1 MKNFILK
8 IYSLMNKV
16 LPYDKAIHF
25 IFGGLLFFIITILN
39 FIAGGPIGITVTL
52 SVAATFLLTLF
63 KEAAV
68 DHKMFGEEVDYLD
81 VLASVCGGLAVGV
94 VELVMY
100 YMHNSIVVY

>member
-8 IYSLMNKV
+8 FYNLLNKV

-25 IFGGLLFFIITILN
+25 IFGGLLCFIITLLN
-39 FIAGGPIGITVTL
+39 FLVGGPIGITITL

-68 DHKMFGEEVDYLD
+68 DHQMFGEEVDYLD
-81 VLASVCGGLAVGV
+81 VLASVCGGLAVGA

>member
-1 MKNFILK
+1 MKIFILK
-8 IYSLMNKV
+8 IYSLLNKV

-25 IFGGLLFFIITILN
+25 IFGGLLCFIITILN

-94 VELVMY
+94 VEFVMY
-100 YMHNSIVVY
+100 YMHNSIVLY

>member
-25 IFGGLLFFIITILN
+25 IFGGLLCFIITILN
-39 FIAGGPIGITVTL
+39 FIAGGPIGITITL